1 MGQVFGPLPFPGQP
15 SCRPASFAA
24 TSPVAA
30 AAAATSATNA
40 SSDSAAATANRHECW
55 RTGARHGLRSL
66 AMHRFFS
73 GRRSLLV
80 RRVTRGPVAL
90 RRGGPGTQPRGC
102 RRSCGP
108 VLLSLRLVREITPP
122 WRVGGRGGAGGAIAE
137 RLVTPCVGPTH
148 PCANCGRCS
157 SAVTTSGSVTSSQTL
172 TSPEAGLAAEACSCA
187 RTRRGFSLLRLMTS
201 AEAGLAA
208 EACSC
213 ARTRRGFSL
222 LRLLPIAAGCR
233 ECTAAIWALASCGA
247 PLRRW
252 LAEHHR
258 CFAPRRLPLLGRR
271 RFRRQFLRPL
281 LLILDVLYKL
291 CQVFV
296 AAPRGIAVGSQVLQG
311 QHRQQAE
318 IPCDIN
324 P

>member
-187 RTRRGFSLLRLMTS
+187 RTRRGFSLLRL
-201 AEAGLAA
+201 
-208 EACSC
+208 
-213 ARTRRGFSL
+213 
-222 LRLLPIAAGCR
+222 LPIAAGCR

>member
-172 TSPEAGLAAEACSCA
+172 TS
-187 RTRRGFSLLRLMTS
+187 

>member
-1 MGQVFGPLPFPGQP
+1 
-15 SCRPASFAA
+15 
-24 TSPVAA
+24 
-30 AAAATSATNA
+30 
-40 SSDSAAATANRHECW
+40 
-55 RTGARHGLRSL
+55 
-66 AMHRFFS
+66 MHHFFS

-80 RRVTRGPVAL
+80 RRVTRGPLAL

-102 RRSCGP
+102 RWSCGP

-137 RLVTPCVGPTH
+137 RFVTPCVGPTH

-157 SAVTTSGSVTSSQTL
+157 SAVTTNGSVIITQTL
-172 TSPEAGLAAEACSCA
+172 TSPEAGLAAEACSCE
-187 RTRRGFSLLRLMTS
+187 RTRRGFSLLRL
-201 AEAGLAA
+201 
-208 EACSC
+208 
-213 ARTRRGFSL
+213 R
-222 LRLLPIAAGCR
+222 PIAAGCR

-252 LAEHHR
+252 LAKHHR

-281 LLILDVLYKL
+281 LLTLDVLYKL